1 VSSPE
6 DTVAGDVMHCYRHS
20 TRETLISCS
29 NCERPICTDCMSQAA
44 VGVRCPEC
52 SGGVKP
58 KGSVGRQVRALTG
71 SGSDQI
77 PVTFVLMALNVI
89 VFLAQMAQGAT
100 VRGGLG
106 GSSIVT
112 DGAVIAIP
120 VADGEWWRLVTAGFI
135 HAGLIHLVFNM
146 WALWF
151 LGGILERMVGS
162 RRMLAIY
169 TAAVLWGSAGALLLN
184 PDALTVG
191 ASGGVFGLMAALLVL
206 SQQRGME
213 AMGSSIGF
221 LLLMNLGIT
230 FAIPGISIGGHLGGL
245 VGGGAAALALS
256 NLGRGSMAY
265 GRLTTVVLSL
275 TAAVVI
281 GGAIAGILIA
291 GAAG

>member
-1 VSSPE
+1 VSSPN

-20 TRETLISCS
+20 KRETLVSCS
-29 NCERPICTDCMSQAA
+29 NCERPICPDCTTVAA

-52 SGGVKP
+52 AGGVKP
-58 KGSVGRQVRALTG
+58 KRSMGRQARAITA
-71 SGSDQI
+71 SGRGDI
-77 PVTFVLMALNVI
+77 PATMVLIALNAL
-89 VFLAQMAQGAT
+89 VFLAQWFQG
-100 VRGGLG
+100 VNVSGGLS
-106 GSSIVT
+106 GSSIAS
-112 DGAVIAIP
+112 DGGVLAAP

-135 HAGLIHLVFNM
+135 HAGIAHLLFNM

-151 LGGILERMVGS
+151 LGGILERLIGS
-162 RRMLAIY
+162 GRMLAIY
-169 TAAVLWGSAGALLLN
+169 GAAVLWGSAGALLFS

-221 LLLMNLGIT
+221 LLLLNLGIT

-245 VGGGAAALALS
+245 VGGAAAAFALS
-256 NLGRGSMAY
+256 GLGRGSMDY
-265 GRLTTVVLSL
+265 GRLNSLVLGLTTAIIV
-275 TAAVVI
+275 

-291 GAAG
+291 